1 MLEIAPPVTV
11 MQHPSSHI
19 CTDIK
24 NQKQKS
30 LLVPEKHLSGCRLFR
45 KLRVPPSCLNR
56 WHTHTHTQPLS
67 VWSAVWNL
75 AQVAAELISMPAVT
89 LVWVESSLMLHLGK
103 SISNIIMLQMSSF
116 TATVFILTG
125 EIHIFKFYLQHPHTL
140 CCVSFKVK
148 CNIFCL
154 IFSTIK
160 CVIRWRWHIRKQN
173 GIAFIFAVVWLS
185 GIKTPSN

>member
-45 KLRVPPSCLNR
+45 KLRVAPSCLNR
-56 WHTHTHTQPLS
+56 WHTHTQPLS

-103 SISNIIMLQMSSF
+103 SISNIAMPQMSSF
-116 TATVFILTG
+116 TATSFLPSQV
-125 EIHIFKFYLQHPHTL
+125 KFTSLH
-140 CCVSFKVK
+140 
-148 CNIFCL
+148 
-154 IFSTIK
+154 
-160 CVIRWRWHIRKQN
+160 
-173 GIAFIFAVVWLS
+173 FIFN
-185 GIKTPSN
+185 IHTPYAAFRSKSNVTYSAWYFQP